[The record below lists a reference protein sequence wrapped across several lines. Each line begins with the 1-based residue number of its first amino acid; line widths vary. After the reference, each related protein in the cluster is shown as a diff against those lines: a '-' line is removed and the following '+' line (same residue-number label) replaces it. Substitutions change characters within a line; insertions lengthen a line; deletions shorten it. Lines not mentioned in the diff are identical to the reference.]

1 MMQVIYLDIL
11 IVTNIII
18 DYLLLRASAALV
30 QAKIGALRM
39 LLSCLAGG
47 LFSLIILVDLYAPIA
62 ALLKTIALIIMVAT
76 AFGFKSFRWFLKC
89 CAAFFMANFIFAG
102 VMLALWYKLFP
113 NSVLY
118 KNGVVYFD
126 VSIRVLLISAVI
138 CYSVLSVISFF
149 TKRKM
154 PANTVY
160 QVEIFKSNKSLRVK
174 ALYDTGCF
182 LKESFS
188 GNPAVIV
195 DKKVIAPIVPE
206 GFESG
211 FESGFED
218 AAQCIRSKEIFRL
231 IPYSTVKS
239 GGVFRSFKSDCIKIF
254 DAGKWH
260 TVKDVYIAVSE
271 QRITGDFDMI
281 IGTPVFDSIN
291 YEETSYE
298 L

>member
-1 MMQVIYLDIL
+1 MQVIYLDIL
-11 IVTNIII
+11 IVANIII
-18 DYLLLRASAALV
+18 DYLLIRASCALV
-30 QAKIGALRM
+30 QTKISALRM

-47 LFSLIILVDLYAPIA
+47 LFSLIILIDLYAPIA
-62 ALLKTIALIIMVAT
+62 FLLKILALIIMVAI
-76 AFGFKSFRWFLKC
+76 AFGYKSYRWFLKC

-102 VMLALWYKLFP
+102 VMIALWYKLFP

-126 VSIRVLLISAVI
+126 VSIKVLIVSAVI

-149 TKRKM
+149 TKRRM
-154 PANTVY
+154 PVNAVY
-160 QVEIFKSNKSLRVK
+160 QVEIYKNNRSLRVK
-174 ALYDTGCF
+174 ALYDSGCF

-188 GNPAVIV
+188 GNPAVII
-195 DKKVIAPIVPE
+195 DKKVAAPIIPE
-206 GFESG
+206 GFESC
-211 FESGFED
+211 FED
-218 AAQCIRSKEIFRL
+218 ASQCIRSKEVFRL
-231 IPYSTVKS
+231 IPYSTVKN

-254 DAGKWH
+254 DGGKWH

-291 YEETSYE
+291 YEEKSYE
-298 L
+298 LKK